1 MQIYPNTVVLQ
12 KQKKTKMAEESFL
25 KSVFTELVYSPV
37 NIGLLGVCIF
47 LIYKIV
53 KGRDVQEE
61 EPPVE
66 RPLEPLKRQDM
77 TVEQLKSYD
86 GKTGDGRILI
96 AVNKKIFDV
105 TRGRSFYG
113 PGNLIWVKYNLRG
126 HHHSTNYTT
135 IYFKVQ

>member
-1 MQIYPNTVVLQ
+1 
-12 KQKKTKMAEESFL
+12 MAEESFL

-61 EPPVE
+61 ETPVE

-113 PGNLIWVKYNLRG
+113 PGNSVWLELNLQVQ
-126 HHHSTNYTT
+126 HSTSYIIT
-135 IYFKVQ
+135 IYF